1 MNIPQEWIEWAR
13 AIVLRALPPDVPKG
27 MVEVITAYRR
37 TEPNKDTDSHD
48 GVSSQQG

>member
-13 AIVLRALPPDVPKG
+13 AVVLRALPPNVPAG
-27 MVEVITAYRR
+27 MVEAITAYRR
-37 TEPNKDTDSHD
+37 TEPLKDTDSYD